1 MKNKKV
7 VTLVM
12 FSMLFTFVYSG
23 NAQKSDSTISGEKK
37 EMKTLINANLGL
49 KSWGLSLSPYA
60 QFGQP
65 GRQTGI
71 SALFHINNTWAIGAT
86 GMSSMHNRDR
96 NMMDPKPDQRF
107 GGLHLEYTPK
117 ANSLVHLSFP
127 LIIGMVAQERPLD
140 LTTANPLQQTYPQ
153 PTGLPYPNRT
163 DRDGARWDNL
173 DKSFGIQPG
182 INLEVN
188 LFKYAKLFGGV
199 NYRFA
204 FGKNSNS
211 DIQGVSGQFGFKFG
225 VFNTRLKK

>member
-1 MKNKKV
+1 MKNQKV
-7 VTLVM
+7 VTYVM
-12 FSMLFTFVYSG
+12 FSMLFTFVYSV
-23 NAQKSDSTISGEKK
+23 NAQKADSAKSG

-49 KSWGLSLSPYA
+49 KSWGVSLSPFT

-65 GRQTGI
+65 GRQTGL
-71 SALFHINNTWAIGAT
+71 SALFHVNNTWAIGIT
-86 GMSSMHNRDR
+86 GMGSMRMRDR
-96 NMMDPKPDQRF
+96 YMYDEKPEQRF

-117 ANSLVHLSFP
+117 ANALIHVSFP
-127 LIIGMVAQERPLD
+127 LVVGVISQEKWEPIFLPLPVND
-140 LTTANPLQQTYPQ
+140 PLQSGWPE
-153 PTGLPYPNRT
+153 PISHDHLGRRNE
-163 DRDGARWDNL
+163 NF
-173 DKSFGIQPG
+173 DKSIGIQPG